1 MMPTQVSLFPPV
13 LGDPIRAAEAVSGK
27 GIYVT
32 IGDQIEQLLA
42 DVELARLDPAGV
54 QSSSTLAVL
63 ALVTVF
69 QFAEGLP
76 DRQAAEATRTR
87 PHWKYALH
95 LTRTYPGLDH
105 RLLCKFRQTLLCDR
119 VAQQV
124 LQHVLDRLAGTDLL
138 SGADRRSI
146 TVGEVLAAVCRVSRL
161 EQLIETMHM
170 VLEAVAA
177 VEPESLRTIT
187 LPHWYERYSQMQV
200 ARDLPRSKEDQIS
213 WARAIGA
220 DAAYLLEAIA
230 GTGNKLISLPEAR
243 SLQQVWACQFESAES
258 PPHWHTPVCAACC
271 LR

>member
-1 MMPTQVSLFPPV
+1 MPTPVSLFPPLLNDSV
-13 LGDPIRAAEAVSGK
+13 RAAEAVSGK
-27 GIYVT
+27 RIYLT
-32 IGDQIEQLLA
+32 IGDQIERLLA

-54 QSSSTLAVL
+54 QSTTTLAVL

-69 QFAEGLP
+69 QFAEGLS

-87 PHWKYALH
+87 PDWKYALP
-95 LTRTYPGLDH
+95 LTRTYLGLDH
-105 RLLCKFRQTLLCDR
+105 RLLCEFRQMLLCDLA
-119 VAQQV
+119 AQEV
-124 LQHVLDRLAGTDLL
+124 FQHVLDRLAGTDLL

-146 TVGEVLAAVCRVSRL
+146 AVGEVLTAVCRVSWL

-177 VEPESLRTIT
+177 IEPESLRTIT
-187 LPHWYERYSQMQV
+187 LPHWYERYSQMPV
-200 ARDLPRSKEDQIS
+200 ARDLPKSKEDQIS

-230 GTGNKLISLPEAR
+230 RTGDKLISLPETR
-243 SLQQVWACQFESAES
+243 SLQQVWACQFESAEA